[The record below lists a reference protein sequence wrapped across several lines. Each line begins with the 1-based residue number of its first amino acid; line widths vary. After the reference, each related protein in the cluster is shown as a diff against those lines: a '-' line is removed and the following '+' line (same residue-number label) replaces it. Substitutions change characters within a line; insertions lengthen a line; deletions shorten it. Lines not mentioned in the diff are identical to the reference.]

1 MEERKIGE
9 RDGITVTVLSQEE
22 LHKLIRDEVRKA
34 LADILAEQARAPY
47 KPRNIE
53 YKSIDN
59 PDLPAWARNGQW
71 S

>member
-1 MEERKIGE
+1 MEERKIG
-9 RDGITVTVLSQEE
+9 DNLAVVVLSQEE
-22 LHKLIRDEVRKA
+22 LRKLIKDEVRKA
-34 LADILAEQARAPY
+34 LADILGEQARTY

-53 YKSIDN
+53 YKSFEN